1 MNDKKEK
8 IIEELKEYGWEYVI
22 DYITPQGRY
31 HFERYFE
38 IDFEENGC
46 LAEIDY
52 VLIFDYSLEELHFQD
67 CRKFGE
73 KEIIEPQRHKTLYGA
88 DKTLDSVAL
97 TIEELEL
104 FLQFMYIL
112 REEYKQYQEVENYEN
127 L

>member
-1 MNDKKEK
+1 MNDNNKKEK

-22 DYITPQGRY
+22 DNITPQGRY

-38 IDFEENGC
+38 IDFKESGC

-52 VLIFDYSLEELHFQD
+52 ILIFDYSLEQLHFQD
-67 CRKFGE
+67 CRKYGK
-73 KEIIEPQRHKTLYGA
+73 KEIIEPQRHKTLYGV
-88 DKTLDSVAL
+88 DNTLDGVAL

-112 REEYKQYQEVENYEN
+112 REEYKEGE
-127 L
+127 